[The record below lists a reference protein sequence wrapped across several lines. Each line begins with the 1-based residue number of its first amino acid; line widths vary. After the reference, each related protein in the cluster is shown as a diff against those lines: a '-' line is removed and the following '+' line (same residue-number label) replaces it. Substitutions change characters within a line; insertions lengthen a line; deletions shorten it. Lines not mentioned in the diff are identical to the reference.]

1 MIRPRRCPA
10 ACFAAALALLP
21 ATATWASPSAFA
33 VSPPTVDPG
42 VALPNG
48 APGPGQPMEQ
58 RGSCATSGVI
68 PGSDPGAI
76 TPSQSTLN
84 LPAAWQFSRGDG
96 QLVAV
101 LDTGVRP
108 GPRLPNVEPG
118 GDFVETTDGLTDCD
132 GHGTLVAGIIAGQP
146 SGDDGFSGVAPAA
159 RVVSIRTTS
168 AKFSPRTPGGDPL
181 MARVSAEITTLA
193 RAIVHAADLGARVID
208 IGSATCLPVDRP
220 VDQAALG
227 AAVRYAAV
235 DKDAVIVAAAGN
247 SGSTGSFAGGTSC
260 ESNPLT
266 DLSRP
271 NDPRNWA
278 GVTSISIP
286 SWWQPYV
293 LSVASLT
300 PDGQPSKFTVAG
312 PWVGVA
318 APGERI
324 VSVGNGDGAGLG
336 ALVNG
341 LPDEHAQLVALNGTS
356 YAAGYVAGVAALV
369 RSKYPDL
376 SAAAVAHRITA
387 TAHNGARDPSNVVGA
402 GSVDPVAALTWQL
415 PGTEQSAPP
424 GAATKQVAVPPAPA
438 PEDTTPRTVAV
449 AGTAALAVLVAVA
462 GAVTAIAARRRKDPT
477 P

>member
-1 MIRPRRCPA
+1 MIRA
-10 ACFAAALALLP
+10 GLACLTAAL
-21 ATATWASPSAFA
+21 TAVMWTCPSALA
-33 VSPPTVDPG
+33 IDQPKVDPG
-42 VALPNG
+42 VPPPSG

-58 RGSCATSGVI
+58 RGPCSASGVI
-68 PGSDPGAI
+68 PGSDPGAV
-76 TPSQSTLN
+76 TPSQAALN

-132 GHGTLVAGIIAGQP
+132 GHGTLIAGIIAGQP
-146 SGDDGFSGVAPAA
+146 GDDGFAGVAPAA

-181 MARVSAEITTLA
+181 LARVSLEVATLG
-193 RAIVHAADLGARVID
+193 RAIVHAGDLGARVID
-208 IGSATCLPVDRP
+208 ISEITCLPVDRP
-220 VDQAALG
+220 IDQAALG
-227 AAVRYAAV
+227 AAIRYAAV

-247 SGSTGSFAGGTSC
+247 SGPTGSLGGGASC

-266 DLSRP
+266 DMSRP

-278 GVTSISIP
+278 GVTSVSIP

-300 PDGQPSKFTVAG
+300 PDGQPSKFTMAG
-312 PWVGVA
+312 PWVGIA
-318 APGERI
+318 APGEHI
-324 VSVGNGDGAGLG
+324 VSISNGDGGGL
-336 ALVNG
+336 ANG
-341 LPDEHAQLVALNGTS
+341 LPDEHQQLVSPSGTS

-376 SAAAVAHRITA
+376 TATQVVHRITA
-387 TAHNGARDPSNVVGA
+387 TAHNGARAPSNVVGA
-402 GSVDPVAALTWQL
+402 GSVDAVAALTWQL
-415 PGTEQSAPP
+415 PAGNQPGVAPAKP
-424 GAATKQVAVPPAPA
+424 VAVPPAPA
-438 PEDTTPRTVAV
+438 PKDSTPRTVALI
-449 AGTAALAVLVAVA
+449 GTAALAVLVATA
-462 GAVTAIAARRRKDPT
+462 GAIAATTARRRKDPT